1 MQDSPR
7 MRHRHCTVHNY
18 LIIAIQNSLA
28 NCPRHILLRFIS
40 RYTLSGSWWER
51 DTLKVPLEWLIVS
64 WKLTPCLF
72 AACSRNFLSSG
83 KLYRPQYN
91 LRTASWCCNKFTR
104 IRRDN
109 IFKILHATAVAGI
122 SFAKKVLQWNSS
134 MPIKRSLCITWLQLT
149 TGSDRWIFLECLD
162 YIFLL
167 PGARYDLCGQ
177 LV

>member
-7 MRHRHCTVHNY
+7 MRPRHCTVHNY

-28 NCPRHILLRFIS
+28 NYPRHILLRLIS
-40 RYTLSGSWWER
+40 RYTLSGER
-51 DTLKVPLEWLIVS
+51 GTLKVSLEWLIVP

-72 AACSRNFLSSG
+72 AACSRNFLSSA

-109 IFKILHATAVAGI
+109 IILILHATAVAGI

-134 MPIKRSLCITWLQLT
+134 MPIKKSLCITWLQLR
-149 TGSDRWIFLECLD
+149 TGNDRLIFLECLDYMD